1 MLVRKTA
8 HILASLVLLS
18 LGLAPSV
25 FAQQAPYAPE
35 ITPSEFSKVI
45 ANPYFRMPVG
55 RRLQYRERTEDGT
68 ETSEVWITGE
78 TRTIMGVE
86 TTVYLDRVLLDGQ
99 LIEET
104 KDYLAQNAATGDVWY
119 FGEAVDNYENGRF
132 KDHHGSWLAGEN
144 GALPGVWFK
153 GQPREGDT
161 YRMEYLKGEAEDM
174 ARVVKTGLDVKAGGR
189 TYKDCVQIYEWTPLD
204 IDARED
210 KFYCRDVGAG
220 VLIVDKKSGSRT
232 ELRSVTEPK

>member
-1 MLVRKTA
+1 MLARNSRCG
-8 HILASLVLLS
+8 LAGLFLLS
-18 LGLAPSV
+18 LELVSTGLT
-25 FAQQAPYAPE
+25 QQAPYAPA
-35 ITPSEFSKVI
+35 ITPREFSKDI
-45 ANPYFRMPVG
+45 TNPYFRMSVG

-104 KDYLAQNAATGDVWY
+104 KDYLAQNTATGDVWY

-132 KDHHGSWLAGEN
+132 EDHHGSWIAGEN

-153 GQPREGDT
+153 GQPREGDA

-174 ARVVKTGLDVKAGGR
+174 ARVVKTGIDVKVNGR

-220 VLIVDKKSGSRT
+220 VLVVDKKSGSRA
-232 ELRSVTEPK
+232 ELRSVTDPK